1 MLFQLLTMKAIS
13 LEEGFVFV
21 AELPNAVAKW
31 RQRMLRLGTSS
42 ATHPSPVFLI
52 RLHLEH
58 PVFAGLR
65 PCSELAGEGAAQ
77 VVEVP
82 PGKQS

>member
-1 MLFQLLTMKAIS
+1 
-13 LEEGFVFV
+13 
-21 AELPNAVAKW
+21 
-31 RQRMLRLGTSS
+31 MLRLGTSS

>member
-31 RQRMLRLGTSS
+31 R
-42 ATHPSPVFLI
+42 
-52 RLHLEH
+52 
-58 PVFAGLR
+58 
-65 PCSELAGEGAAQ
+65 
-77 VVEVP
+77 
-82 PGKQS
+82 